1 LNNAASER
9 KRLRE
14 QEMNH
19 LSYGEFSA
27 DLHQKQA
34 GQRVPLQ
41 VSIEV
46 TRRCPLECRH
56 CYNNLPM
63 GDQEARRREMT
74 TEEHFRMLDELVE
87 MGCFW
92 LLYTG
97 GEIFARKD
105 FLEIYAYAKKK
116 GFLITLFTNGTLIT
130 EKIADYLLEW
140 PPFAIE
146 ITLYGRT
153 RETYEALT
161 MIPGSY
167 DRCLRG
173 IKLLKERNLPLKLKT
188 VATSINK
195 HEVVEMR
202 RFAEEE
208 LGVEFKIDGQIN
220 PRIDCSQSPL
230 AVRLSPEEVVALDM
244 SSPKNAS
251 EYRRLAERDAK
262 NPPNLGANDGVY
274 FCGGGIKS
282 CAINPYGGM
291 GICVISQMETFDV
304 QRSSVEEVWN
314 QSLKEMRDR
323 KRTRLTK
330 CIQCRIQSLCGMCPA
345 NGEIE
350 NGDRESPVEFL
361 CHVAHLRAAVINVDV
376 PQHGECEFCK
386 GGNRYADVQESATR
400 ILSGEIDVEAWNGP
414 QQLFPILGNL
424 PAAVGGCGSCSHH

>member
-1 LNNAASER
+1 MDQLT
-9 KRLRE
+9 
-14 QEMNH
+14 
-19 LSYGEFSA
+19 YGAFSA
-27 DLHQKQA
+27 DLHQRQA
-34 GQRVPLQ
+34 GQRVPMQ

-46 TRRCPLECRH
+46 TRRCTLECQH

-63 GDQEARRREMT
+63 GDQDARSREMT

-105 FLEIYAYAKKK
+105 FLEIYTYAKKK

-195 HEVVEMR
+195 HEIGAMR
-202 RFAEEE
+202 QFAEQEV
-208 LGVEFKIDGQIN
+208 GVEFKFDGQIN

-230 AVRLSPEEVVALDM
+230 AVRLTPEEVVALDM
-244 SSPKNAS
+244 NAPKGVS
-251 EYRRLAERDAK
+251 EYRRLAKHDLDS
-262 NPPNLGANDGVY
+262 PPNLSHDDTVY
-274 FCGGGIKS
+274 FCGGGMNS
-282 CAINPYGGM
+282 FAVNAYGEM
-291 GICVISQMETFDV
+291 GICVISQQETFRV
-304 QRSSVEEVWN
+304 QEAGLASVW
-314 QSLKEMRDR
+314 QDSLLKLRNR
-323 KRTRLTK
+323 KRTRATK
-330 CIQCRIQSLCGMCPA
+330 CVECRIQSLCGMCPA
-345 NGEIE
+345 NGEME
-350 NGDRESPVEFL
+350 SGDKESPVEFL
-361 CHVAHLRAAVINVDV
+361 CHVAHLRAATIGVEV
-376 PQHGECEFCK
+376 PAHGDCEFCAE
-386 GGNRYADVQESATR
+386 GASHDEILESARR
-400 ILSGEIDVEAWNGP
+400 IRSKEIDVESWVGP
-414 QQLFPILGNL
+414 QSILPILNNSSVS
-424 PAAVGGCGSCSHH
+424 AGGCGSCGNH